1 MVAYYFKVY
10 VPSLGRRVSFRE
22 INIRDWININKSII
36 NNDYGEVVECF
47 DAIIRECCIES
58 GILFTLLDK
67 VVILLAIRAYSIS
80 NFCDIKIRDKD
91 EDKEFEHKLELN
103 GLLDSL
109 LRLPIEHKKV
119 VTVNEVT
126 IEYGVPLYPV
136 KDANV
141 VSVADYIHCIKKN
154 DQVLIDNTNSR
165 DEMQEIVN
173 NLDMEMFTEVTDYAK
188 GLNRVF
194 QENPLYVIR
203 SPYNQTRE
211 LISQKMLLD
220 FTMYDLLK
228 MLFTE
233 NLHNLYRSIYTFNQ
247 QLNISPDY
255 TERLIPVEKDLLWG
269 YYIKDQRDAEAAK
282 ASKQKTGSFIP

>member
-47 DAIIRECCIES
+47 DLIIKECCLET

-67 VVILLAIRAYSIS
+67 VVVLLAIRAYSIS

-91 EDKEFEHKLELN
+91 EDKEFEHKLEIN

-109 LRLPIEHKKV
+109 LRLPIEHKKA

-126 IEYGVPLYPV
+126 IEYGIPLYPV

-141 VSVADYIHCIKKN
+141 VSVADYIHCIKKD
-154 DQVLIDNTNSR
+154 DQVLIDNTSSR
-165 DEMQEIVN
+165 DEMQAIVD
-173 NLDMEMFTEVTDYAK
+173 NLDMDMFNEVTKYAK
-188 GLNRVF
+188 ELNHTF
-194 QENPLYVIR
+194 QENPLYIIR

-247 QLNISPDY
+247 QLNISPEY

-282 ASKQKTGSFIP
+282 ASKQKSGSFVP